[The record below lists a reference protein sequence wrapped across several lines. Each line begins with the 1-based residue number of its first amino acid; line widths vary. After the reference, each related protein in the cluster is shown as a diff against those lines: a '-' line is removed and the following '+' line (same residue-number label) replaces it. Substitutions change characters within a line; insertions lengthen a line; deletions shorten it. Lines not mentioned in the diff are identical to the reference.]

1 MSRRKRALGILG
13 AAIVATGLA
22 SCDSG
27 TSSTVSINYP
37 KVKFVGNDTC
47 PTTVQVTPGASP
59 TPQQPSPYL
68 PSPPQ
73 VNGDHIVG
81 QAIDEMP
88 HFHVDPSLKVQYNH
102 DPPTSGCHYSIANQ
116 APVPPGAYNQEIPA
130 EYWVHNL
137 EHGYVVVWYDSK
149 TAASD
154 VATLQSLATTLPRL
168 LVVGWWQGDLPA
180 DKHVVLTSWGRTD
193 RCAKVSDDVIN
204 SFYKAHLNDQ
214 KLAPEAGLPAIQ
226 GADQY
231 PPSTLPGS
239 SPAPSPSASTTASPS
254 PSSTKK

>member
-137 EHGYVVVWYDSK
+137 EHGYVVVLFNCPTGCDSDFQK
-149 TAASD
+149 L
-154 VATLQSLATTLPRL
+154 VQWRKGLPP
-168 LVVGWWQGDLPA
+168 DPA
-180 DKHVVLTSWGRTD
+180 GNGQIPYAKVVVLPWHTMPVKFAAVSWDYYQGWD
-193 RCAKVSDDVIN
+193 SLDISKVQA
-204 SFYKAHLNDQ
+204 FYDNHVGH
-214 KLAPEAGLPAIQ
+214 APE
-226 GADQY
+226 GAM
-231 PPSTLPGS
+231 TG
-239 SPAPSPSASTTASPS
+239 
-254 PSSTKK
+254 